1 VIIVSL
7 VTFVLTVGPCY
18 TSAGVAS
25 IRNYAAIY
33 FRPAADMIRLSTPRA
48 LLYGTLVVGILD
60 LADAFV
66 FFGLRGVRPI
76 RILQSI
82 ASGLLGREAFAG
94 AAGTAFLGAALH
106 FFIAFMVVATFFVA
120 SRYVAILRRAPIW
133 SGLIYGIVVYL
144 VMNFVVLP
152 LSAAGRGTPLWPVV
166 TNGLII
172 HMLGVGLP
180 SSLVASRVPLRSIE
194 D

>member
-1 VIIVSL
+1 MIKLGSL
-7 VTFVLTVGPCY
+7 
-18 TSAGVAS
+18 SRS
-25 IRNYAAIY
+25 
-33 FRPAADMIRLSTPRA
+33 RA

-60 LADAFV
+60 LADALV

-82 ASGLLGREAFAG
+82 ASGLLGRGAFAG
-94 AAGTAFLGAALH
+94 GLGTAFLGAALH

-120 SRYVAILRRAPIW
+120 SRYLAILRRSPVW

-152 LSAAGRGTPLWPVV
+152 LSAAGRGSLTWPVV
-166 TNGLII
+166 VNGLII

-180 SSLVASRVPLRSIE
+180 SSLFARAGRANQ
-194 D
+194 

>member
-1 VIIVSL
+1 
-7 VTFVLTVGPCY
+7 
-18 TSAGVAS
+18 
-25 IRNYAAIY
+25 
-33 FRPAADMIRLSTPRA
+33 MIRLSTARA

-60 LADAFV
+60 LADTLV

-82 ASGLLGREAFAG
+82 ASGLVGRAAFSG
-94 AAGTAFLGAALH
+94 GLGTAVLGAALH

-120 SRYVAILRRAPIW
+120 SRYVALLRRSPVW
-133 SGLIYGIVVYL
+133 SGLVYGVVVYL

-152 LSAAGRGTPLWPVV
+152 LSAARRGAFSWPVV
-166 TNGLII
+166 ANGLII

-180 SSLVASRVPLRSIE
+180 SSLFARARRANQ
-194 D
+194 

>member
-1 VIIVSL
+1 
-7 VTFVLTVGPCY
+7 
-18 TSAGVAS
+18 
-25 IRNYAAIY
+25 
-33 FRPAADMIRLSTPRA
+33 MIRLSTARA

-66 FFGLRGVRPI
+66 FFGLRGARPI

-82 ASGLLGREAFAG
+82 ASGLLGRGAFSG
-94 AAGTAFLGAALH
+94 GAGTAFLGAVLH
-106 FFIAFMVVATFFVA
+106 FFIAFLIVATFFVA
-120 SRYVAILRRAPIW
+120 SRYISILRRAPVR
-133 SGLIYGIVVYL
+133 SGLIYGVVVYL

-152 LSAAGRGTPLWPVV
+152 LSAAGRGSYAWPIVA
-166 TNGLII
+166 NGLII

-180 SSLVASRVPLRSIE
+180 SSLFASRVPLRSTE

>member
-1 VIIVSL
+1 
-7 VTFVLTVGPCY
+7 
-18 TSAGVAS
+18 
-25 IRNYAAIY
+25 
-33 FRPAADMIRLSTPRA
+33 MIRLSAARA

-66 FFGLRGVRPI
+66 FFGLRGARPI

-82 ASGLLGREAFAG
+82 ASGLLGHGAFSG
-94 AAGTAFLGAALH
+94 GAGTAFLGTVLH
-106 FFIAFMVVATFFVA
+106 FFIAFLIVATFLVA
-120 SRYVAILRRAPIW
+120 SRYISILRRTPVW
-133 SGLIYGIVVYL
+133 SGLTYGVVVYL

-152 LSAAGRGTPLWPVV
+152 LSAAGRGSYAWPIVA
-166 TNGLII
+166 NGLII

-180 SSLVASRVPLRSIE
+180 SSLFASRVSSRSIE